1 MGDGAA
7 AGGETR
13 WEDVEGENAEG
24 GRGRR
29 RARLAPRPPG
39 PTSCGGVAFPRREP
53 TEDAAPL
60 PGNCLPAQRNPEL
73 PTQGQHL
80 TARAG
85 PWGWIQ
91 LNDNPARGP
100 RRGEEDNRCL

>member
-7 AGGETR
+7 AGGETQ

-53 TEDAAPL
+53 TEDAAPS
-60 PGNCLPAQRNPEL
+60 PGKLPACAEKPRAPD
-73 PTQGQHL
+73 PG
-80 TARAG
+80 TAPDG
-85 PWGWIQ
+85 PGRPVG
-91 LNDNPARGP
+91 LDSAK
-100 RRGEEDNRCL
+100 